1 MEHEIDRPRRRA
13 GVAHERLALGLG
25 LIGLGLLLTLDQ
37 LGLAA
42 LGGMRQLWPLILIA
56 LGLGRLV
63 ASERRAGG
71 ALLLGLGL
79 IFLLHSYRVA
89 RLHQTWP
96 LFLVLG
102 GISMLVR
109 DRRERHGR
117 APGDERAGGR
127 P

>member
-1 MEHEIDRPRRRA
+1 METRIDARPRPT

-25 LIGLGLLLTLDQ
+25 LIGLGVLLTLDQ
-37 LGLAA
+37 LGLVA

-56 LGLGRLV
+56 AGLGRL
-63 ASERRAGG
+63 ASPGRRGG
-71 ALLLGLGL
+71 AFTLLGLGL
-79 IFLLHSYRVA
+79 IFLLHSFRLA

-102 GISMLVR
+102 GISMLMR
-109 DRRERHGR
+109 DRRERHAGDT
-117 APGDERAGGR
+117 GDERAGSR